1 MSYGT
6 SSSGYLTWAEEVPI
20 SFTEWKTILSK
31 LTKEEI
37 KKRLSSNSDSHRL
50 STSRQYSPTTKRNE
64 RQSLPRNNVFG
75 DSVIDSFL
83 VSSSSSNIT
92 QSTTNISQQDISKRV
107 SSSTKRYVSSFKTLV
122 NSTSS
127 KHAQRLSYVND
138 SVIIVKLSKE
148 NATENNSSISQ
159 LSNKNSTLPMT
170 ASRTL
175 TTPSRKQSSFS
186 PSRLSPVLKLEAQKR
201 RLTHHDSSSITSTNN
216 YLNISSNLINS
227 MAMSTTSHTPSNPS
241 LFTYRNTLTGGN
253 TIRQR
258 AFVETPTN
266 NLLITTERIK
276 SNISSAMRP
285 TRQPLTTA
293 TATTT
298 MSSTY
303 ISSQQSQRNANQNTR
318 SRIQQDKSMN
328 LKELYEYPDP
338 FTNCPQDFLSKLAQL
353 TKLQLETIEWE
364 KKRRFAKKKT
374 IPNGM
379 IQGKDSP

>member
-6 SSSGYLTWAEEVPI
+6 SSGYFSWTEEVPI

-37 KKRLSSNSDSHRL
+37 KKRLSTNSESHRL
-50 STSRQYSPTTKRNE
+50 STSRQYSPTTKKNE
-64 RQSLPRNNVFG
+64 RQSQPRNSVFG
-75 DSVIDSFL
+75 DPVIDSFL
-83 VSSSSSNIT
+83 VSSSSNLA
-92 QSTTNISQQDISKRV
+92 QSSTNISQQDVSKRV

-122 NSTSS
+122 NSTSG
-127 KHAQRLSYVND
+127 KHTRRLSYVND
-138 SVIIVKLSKE
+138 SVIIVKLTKE
-148 NATENNSSISQ
+148 NATENNGGISQ
-159 LSNKNSTLPMT
+159 SSNKNSTLPMT
-170 ASRTL
+170 TSTTI
-175 TTPSRKQSSFS
+175 TTPSRKQSYFS

-201 RLTHHDSSSITSTNN
+201 RIAHHDSSSIASTNN
-216 YLNISSNLINS
+216 YLTISSNLTNS
-227 MAMSTTSHTPSNPS
+227 MAMSTTSHTQSNPS
-241 LFTYRNTLTGGN
+241 LFTYRNTLAGGN

-258 AFVETPTN
+258 ALAETPTN

-285 TRQPLTTA
+285 TRQPLTT

-298 MSSTY
+298 TMASTY
-303 ISSQQSQRNANQNTR
+303 TSSQQSQRNVSQNTR

-328 LKELYEYPDP
+328 SKEIYEYPDP

-364 KKRRFAKKKT
+364 KKRRFTKKKP
-374 IPNGM
+374 IPNGI